1 MRRGLCVAVLAVCL
15 ALPAI
20 ASADRAFSQR
30 FSTNTQGNIAIAANS
45 IESCLDSLAVCADV
59 RNAVGGPVSG
69 NNNNSRTLTWIDADA
84 DPSTFD
90 SSSSDLTLPAG
101 ATVLFAG
108 LYYGGKL
115 GASSGGSPAPS
126 PSANNTVLFKAPGD
140 ASYRTLTT
148 ATTPDT
154 SSTQY
159 QGFVNVTGIVQ
170 AAGAGTYWTANVQ
183 LGTGLS
189 DATEGG
195 WALVVA
201 YGDPTAPSRNLSVF
215 DGLQNVSSSGSVT
228 IPLSGFQTPLSGPVT
243 STVGLVAY
251 EGDLGT
257 TGDGASIQGGS
268 GSFTALSNAVNPA
281 SNVFNSTISNAGA
294 FVTSRTPSFQNNLGY
309 DADLFSTTNVLG
321 NNQRSTQV
329 RLSTN
334 GDAYQPGVVTIA
346 TDLFAPKITATK
358 TVDQATANL
367 GDTLTYT
374 VAVQN
379 TGQDAANAVTFTDP
393 IPAGSSYVPG
403 SLRVAGNP
411 VTDATGDD
419 VGDFTGGQVVAR
431 LGSGA
436 SAAAGGTLATNGST
450 TVSFQVR
457 VDSGGLA
464 LGATIDNTAS
474 LAFTAATTGVASTVN
489 TAPATTRVLVPDLA
503 IAKTHSPALAPGSP
517 STYSIT
523 VGNVGDGP
531 TSGAVTVTDTLDP
544 GLTLNGAVTGTGWA
558 CTTSGATITCTR
570 SDALAA
576 GSNYPAISIPVL
588 VSPGAQPGQLS
599 NTASVQ
605 APSDGNPD
613 NNSGT
618 DAGAVSQPSVDL
630 HVTKVVTS
638 TPNFTPIGY
647 LFFLDPIDY
656 RIEVTNN
663 GIADANN
670 VQLAETFDSPLVLS
684 SITPSQGSCTGAVC
698 NLGTIMP
705 GQAPVTVDVEM
716 GMVNGFDTYPS
727 DKLLNNT
734 ATVSTPGAVETNP
747 DDNSAS
753 AAISTVPWAETSITK
768 TFSPAQ
774 PVAGGPVTYTLTMHS
789 DGPGTVDMVAAD
801 VLPSALELPLTAISI
816 SGGTGNCQ
824 FDPTGATIGIPAPG
838 FPIVSC
844 EIPQFGPGEDRVI
857 TIQGTLAPDSAN
869 TEVDNEAVSSNTL
882 PLAGAFSFEPDFT
895 NNDAEVSFTPG
906 TVNVG
911 IAKSIVGSSTVSV
924 GDVAAF
930 RLVASNSGTVAASN
944 VVVTDTLPAG
954 LEPVDLPAGCVAAG
968 QVVSCALGT
977 LAPGSTQTIEVQARV
992 GPAAAGS
999 TVTNRASIR
1008 NDEADLDSGND
1019 TSSAELT
1026 IKPLPSPPPP
1036 PPPAVKPVDV
1046 AVTVKPPSGLAT
1058 VGVPGSWT
1066 LRVVNHGPGTA
1077 TNVTL
1082 TSTPHGNADVAG
1094 ATLRAAACFTAP
1106 GIKCGLG
1113 TLAPGASRT
1122 VVVDL
1127 RPTAAGRLELTGEVG
1142 AAETDSVPPNNTD
1155 QAAITVGLATVDLA
1169 ATAAPAQ
1176 LTAGDATTITVKAQ
1190 THSRRPARNASVCV
1204 RVPRGLMVPRPGAAT
1219 RHGGRLC
1226 WRITRLATG
1235 RRRVL
1240 HLRAVAQHTSRAHTV
1255 VLKLAVLGAGVR
1267 TRHARL
1273 ALRIVPPPAPPP
1285 IPPPLVTG

>member
-1 MRRGLCVAVLAVCL
+1 MCL
-15 ALPAI
+15 ALPAV
-20 ASADRAFSQR
+20 ASADRAFSAR

-59 RNAVGGPVSG
+59 RNAVGGAVSG
-69 NNNNSRTLTWIDADA
+69 NNNNSRTMTWIDADG

-90 SSSSDLTLPAG
+90 SSSSDLSLPAG

-115 GASSGGSPAPS
+115 GASSGGSPAPN
-126 PSANNTVLFKAPGD
+126 PSANNTVLFKAPGET
-140 ASYRTLTT
+140 SYRSLTT

-159 QGFVNVTGIVQ
+159 QGFVNVTDIVQ

-201 YGDPTAPSRNLSVF
+201 YGDPNAPSRNLSIF
-215 DGLQNVSSSGSVT
+215 DGLQNVSSSGNVT
-228 IPLSGFQTPLSGPVT
+228 IPLSGFQTPLSGPVN
-243 STVGLVAY
+243 STVGMVAY

-281 SNVFNSTISNAGA
+281 NNVFNSTISNAGA
-294 FVTSRTPSFQNNLGY
+294 LVTSRTPSFQNNLGY

-358 TVDQATANL
+358 TVDRATANL

-374 VAVQN
+374 VAIQN
-379 TGQDAANAVTFTDP
+379 TGQDGAAGTTFTDP
-393 IPAGSSYVPG
+393 IPAGAAFVPG
-403 SLRVAGNP
+403 SIRVNGAA
-411 VTDATGDD
+411 VSDASGDD
-419 VGDFTGGQVVAR
+419 LGEFAGGQVVAR
-431 LGSGA
+431 LGTGA
-436 SAAAGGTLATNGST
+436 TAAAGGTLAPNASA
-450 TVSFQVR
+450 TVSFQATVAT
-457 VDSGGLA
+457 SGLA

-489 TAPATTRVLVPDLA
+489 TAPATTRVLAPDLA
-503 IAKTHSPALAPGSP
+503 IGKAHSPALAPGSP
-517 STYSIT
+517 STYTIT
-523 VGNVGDGP
+523 VGNTGDGP
-531 TSGAVTVTDTLDP
+531 TSGAVTVTDTLET
-544 GLTLNGAVTGTGWA
+544 GLTLTGAVSGTGWA
-558 CTTSGATITCTR
+558 CTTSGATITCAR

-588 VSPGAQPGQLS
+588 VSPAAQPGQLS

-613 NNSGT
+613 NNSVT

-638 TPNFTPIGY
+638 SPHFTPIGY
-647 LFFLDPIDY
+647 LFFLDPITY
-656 RIEVTNN
+656 HIEVTNN
-663 GIADANN
+663 GIANANN
-670 VQLAETFDSPLVLS
+670 VQLNESFDSPLVLD
-684 SITPSQGSCTGAVC
+684 SITPSQGTCTGAVC
-698 NLGTIMP
+698 NLGTITP
-705 GQAPVTVDVEM
+705 GQAPVTINVQM
-716 GMVNGFDTYPS
+716 GMEDGFATYPS

-734 ATVSTPGAVETNP
+734 ATVSTPGAAETNP

-801 VLPSALELPLTAISI
+801 VLPAALEKPPTTISI
-816 SGGTGNCQ
+816 SGGTGNCE
-824 FDPTGATIGIPAPG
+824 FDPTGANIGVPAPG

-844 EIPQFGPGEDRVI
+844 EIPQFRPGEDRVI
-857 TIQGTLAPDSAN
+857 TIQSTLAPDSAG
-869 TEVDNEAVSSNTL
+869 TQVDNLAVSSNTL

-906 TVNVG
+906 TVDVG
-911 IAKSIVGSSTVSV
+911 ITKSVIGPSTVSV
-924 GDVAAF
+924 GDTAHF
-930 RLVASNSGTVAASN
+930 QLVASNSGTVAAEN
-944 VVVTDTLPAG
+944 VIVTDTLPAG

-977 LAPGSTQTIEVQARV
+977 LAPRSTQTIDLHARV
-992 GPAAAGS
+992 GSAAAGS
-999 TVTNRASIR
+999 TVTNHASIH

-1019 TSSAELT
+1019 TSSAKLT

-1036 PPPAVKPVDV
+1036 PPPAAKPIDV
-1046 AVTVKPPSGLAT
+1046 AVTVTPPSGLAT
-1058 VGVPGSWT
+1058 VGMPGSWT
-1066 LRVVNHGPGTA
+1066 LKVVNHGPGTA

-1094 ATLRAAACFTAP
+1094 ATLRPAACFTAP

-1127 RPTAAGRLELTGEVG
+1127 RPTAAGRLELTGKVN

-1176 LTAGDATTITVKAQ
+1176 LTAGDATTITIKAKTQ
-1190 THSRRPARNASVCV
+1190 SRRPAHNASVCV
-1204 RVPRGLMVPRPGAAT
+1204 RVPKGLTVPRPGTAT

-1226 WRITRLATG
+1226 WRITRLPTG

-1240 HLRAVAQHTSRAHTV
+1240 HLRAVSQHTSHAHTV
-1255 VLKLAVLGAGVR
+1255 VLELTVQGAGVR

-1273 ALRIVPPPAPPP
+1273 ALRIVPPPKPPPAPPP
-1285 IPPPLVTG
+1285 IVTG